1 MVKKLNVSLVITSDD
16 TFSVEIFE
24 PESSDFMVINCH
36 DKGENV
42 ERENKAII
50 EEIRSWV
57 AIMRDE
63 MEDEKNDHLQRK
75 ARHG

>member
-42 ERENKAII
+42 
-50 EEIRSWV
+50 
-57 AIMRDE
+57 
-63 MEDEKNDHLQRK
+63 
-75 ARHG
+75 